1 MNGLNKTQSVAE
13 MLKASRERAGL
24 TQEELAAK
32 LSTPRFKV
40 SRSTIAKVEAEIIKE
55 PSYTL
60 VREWCAATNG
70 IDLMNLDFTGAND
83 GWKKLRQL
91 ESVMKNLKESMAAVH
106 LMKRKEP
113 AHGGFRSKIRALRGR
128 I

>member
-1 MNGLNKTQSVAE
+1 MNKTQSVAE
-13 MLKASRERAGL
+13 MLKASRERAKL

-32 LSTPRFKV
+32 LSTPRFQV
-40 SRSTIAKVEAEIIKE
+40 SRSTIAKVEAGIIKE

-113 AHGGFRSKIRALRGR
+113 AHGGFRGKIRALRGR